1 MSLIWLNL
9 RSLWNQQRF
18 FFLLIVFVQAVSAFS
33 MLFVMG
39 VIINNRLVP
48 MMGHVDDSIG
58 IGFSEPVTYG
68 EIEDTLLELFDG
80 PLRTAGK
87 ALSIQVRIPDSEYM
101 HVEPHDFYLI
111 FAQVQ
116 IKNGRYL
123 PSSFDEEILPT
134 QLESGR
140 TFTEQELNSEDCK
153 VIVLRWPYEEVVIGG
168 EKYEVIG
175 TRKERDTPQ
184 TVQPVVSAIVPPK
197 KLRNL
202 KLNLVSIEFTR
213 FITLQEE
220 QQIHEALDS
229 VIPGKYSI
237 DEASK
242 IENEDLK
249 ASLRAGILACILMSI
264 ILAGTLTMLYL
275 YIIDER
281 KYKLAVFRLTG
292 SSAWKSMKL
301 LLGEML
307 LLAIPSVALG
317 MAIFYLL
324 QKSRLEY
331 LYPYME
337 TYLNRQM
344 YEKIFGGLIAFL
356 TLFLFVITAIKSMVS
371 VKKQLL
377 EAKE

>member
-9 RSLWNQQRF
+9 RSLWKQQRF

-48 MMGHVDDSIG
+48 MMGHVNDSIG

-68 EIEDTLLELFDG
+68 EIEDTMLELFDG

-87 ALSIQVRIPDSEYM
+87 TLSIQVRIPDNEYM

-116 IKNGRYL
+116 IRNGKYL
-123 PSSFDEEILPT
+123 PSSFDEEVLPT

-153 VIVLRWPYEEVVIGG
+153 AIVLRWPYEEVVIGG

-175 TRKERDTPQ
+175 TRKVRDTPQ

-202 KLNLVSIEFTR
+202 ELNLVSIEFTR

-229 VIPGKYSI
+229 VILGKYSI

-249 ASLRAGILACILMSI
+249 ASLRAGVLACILMSI

-317 MAIFYLL
+317 MAVFYLV
-324 QKSRLEY
+324 QKSKLEY

-337 TYLNRQM
+337 TYLNRQI